1 MSQAGASTSAFSV
14 RNVRKH
20 KKRTCAVPVDTNRK
34 VIVVSQFRSRDPE
47 LFDPTFAPNMYGEF
61 VSYGRMRRTITHD

>member
-1 MSQAGASTSAFSV
+1 MSQDGAATSAFSV

-20 KKRTCAVPVDTNRK
+20 QKRKVKAPDPNRK
-34 VIVVSQFRSRDPE
+34 VLVVSQFRSRDPE

>member
-20 KKRTCAVPVDTNRK
+20 KKRTDIAPDPNRK
-34 VIVVSQFRSRDPE
+34 VLVVSQFRSRDPE
-47 LFDPTFAPNMYGEF
+47 LFDPTFAPSMYGEF